1 IDNNMKKD
9 NKAFKLQGKVQHYA
23 WGGMEYLPRLLS
35 LPNPDNKPFAEYWM
49 GAHQNAPSDLLVEE
63 GAAVKAIALDKYIQQ
78 QPEET
83 LGSYTTGRFG
93 RLPYL
98 LKILDVKDMLSI
110 QVHPTKRNAE
120 IEFAAEN
127 KKGIALNAPD
137 RNYKDDNHKP
147 ELMLALSEF
156 WLLHGFKPYLTLE
169 KLLLDTPELEFL
181 TPTLAKHSYLGL
193 YRKVMEMSQAE
204 VNKVLQPLLDRI
216 LPLYQAQELKRS
228 EEHFWAARAALTYN
242 EPGKI
247 DRGIFSIYFFN
258 LLNLHPG
265 EAIFQ
270 DAGLPHAYLEGQN
283 VEIMANS
290 DNVLRGGLTPK
301 HVDVAELLKHVQ
313 FEPTEPRIMAEER
326 TPGHITVY
334 HTPAPDFE
342 LSKVSL
348 MRGESITV
356 RAHTVDIFIVL
367 EGKVGVVEQNGSP
380 FGRKKGESFLAFHQ
394 AKFELKAQEDSV
406 VYRASVPAGTL

>member
-1 IDNNMKKD
+1 MKKD
-9 NKAFKLQGKVQHYA
+9 NKVFKLQGKVQHYA

-49 GAHQNAPSDLLVEE
+49 GAHQNAPSDLLLEE
-63 GAAVKAIALDKYIQQ
+63 GETVKAIALDKYIQQ
-78 QPEET
+78 QPQGT
-83 LGSYTTGRFG
+83 LGSYTAGRFG

-127 KKGIALNAPD
+127 KRGIALNAPD

-156 WLLHGFKPYLTLE
+156 WLLHGFKPSLTLE
-169 KLLLDTPELEFL
+169 KLLHETPELEFL

-193 YRKVMEMSQAE
+193 YRKVMEMSQSE
-204 VNKVLQPLLDRI
+204 VNKTLQPLLDRI
-216 LPLYQAQELKRS
+216 LPLYEQQQLKKS
-228 EEHFWAARAALTYN
+228 EEHFWAARAAITYN

-301 HVDVAELLKHVQ
+301 HVDVPELMKHVK
-313 FEPTEPRIMAEER
+313 FESVEPFIIHPTENLNGEEVYP
-326 TPGHITVY
+326 TPSG
-334 HTPAPDFE
+334 DFE
-342 LSKVSL
+342 LSCFRLAAGEQTEFVS
-348 MRGESITV
+348 E
-356 RAHTVDIFIVL
+356 TVDILFLL
-367 EGKVGVVEQNGSP
+367 EGKLSLTERTIKNEIRMDHSLDLRTGEAAVV
-380 FGRKKGESFLAFHQ
+380 LACH
-394 AKFELKAQEDSV
+394 
-406 VYRASVPAGTL
+406 T

>member
-1 IDNNMKKD
+1 M
-9 NKAFKLQGKVQHYA
+9 
-23 WGGMEYLPRLLS
+23 
-35 LPNPDNKPFAEYWM
+35 
-49 GAHQNAPSDLLVEE
+49 
-63 GAAVKAIALDKYIQQ
+63 KAIALDKYIQQ

-193 YRKVMEMSQAE
+193 Y
-204 VNKVLQPLLDRI
+204 
-216 LPLYQAQELKRS
+216 
-228 EEHFWAARAALTYN
+228 
-242 EPGKI
+242 
-247 DRGIFSIYFFN
+247 
-258 LLNLHPG
+258 
-265 EAIFQ
+265 
-270 DAGLPHAYLEGQN
+270 
-283 VEIMANS
+283 
-290 DNVLRGGLTPK
+290 
-301 HVDVAELLKHVQ
+301 
-313 FEPTEPRIMAEER
+313 
-326 TPGHITVY
+326 
-334 HTPAPDFE
+334 
-342 LSKVSL
+342 
-348 MRGESITV
+348 
-356 RAHTVDIFIVL
+356 
-367 EGKVGVVEQNGSP
+367 
-380 FGRKKGESFLAFHQ
+380 GR
-394 AKFELKAQEDSV
+394 
-406 VYRASVPAGTL
+406 